1 LTLTRRSGLRLLGGA
16 ATAALLGPV
25 LACGSRR
32 LSSAGDGSR
41 PRRVA
46 LLQYRESLPLQLT
59 RDAFVASLAARGFPE
74 GPRLQLVR
82 RDAGGSQRRCRR
94 LAAELVGARPDLLVA
109 LGTPSLMAA
118 IAEAPSSLPIVFSYC
133 SNPWAAGAGQSAH
146 QHRHNV
152 TGTVSTNPVD
162 QQLQLARTLLP
173 ELTQVGLLYN
183 PAEANAGFEAEL
195 LAQAAGAQQVQLL
208 REPVAQPA
216 DLPLAWERLRRGQ
229 VQALMQ
235 VGDYTTQQGFAR
247 LAELAW
253 AARLPLF
260 GVDPAFA
267 GLRGCLAV
275 VGWDP
280 CRDGRQAGALA
291 ARVLGG
297 TPPAELPFERPGTPQ
312 VWLNAVT
319 ARHLGLSLPPALLA
333 ESTQVTAAATAAA
346 SCD

>member
-1 LTLTRRSGLRLLGGA
+1 MTLTRRSGLRLLGGA

-46 LLQYRESLPLQLT
+46 LLQYRASLPLQLT

-94 LAAELVGARPDLLVA
+94 LAAELVAARPDLLVA

-118 IAEAPSSLPIVFSYC
+118 IAEAPSSLPIVFCYC

-173 ELTQVGLLYN
+173 VAI
-183 PAEANAGFEAEL
+183 PATDARSAPSHTNVEPASAEVLAGNL
-195 LAQAAGAQQVQLL
+195 S
-208 REPVAQPA
+208 
-216 DLPLAWERLRRGQ
+216 
-229 VQALMQ
+229 
-235 VGDYTTQQGFAR
+235 
-247 LAELAW
+247 
-253 AARLPLF
+253 
-260 GVDPAFA
+260 
-267 GLRGCLAV
+267 
-275 VGWDP
+275 
-280 CRDGRQAGALA
+280 
-291 ARVLGG
+291 
-297 TPPAELPFERPGTPQ
+297 PGTTIFSAAIFLVQYCAGRSEP
-312 VWLNAVT
+312 LK
-319 ARHLGLSLPPALLA
+319 RLG
-333 ESTQVTAAATAAA
+333 A
-346 SCD
+346 SPGRRAY